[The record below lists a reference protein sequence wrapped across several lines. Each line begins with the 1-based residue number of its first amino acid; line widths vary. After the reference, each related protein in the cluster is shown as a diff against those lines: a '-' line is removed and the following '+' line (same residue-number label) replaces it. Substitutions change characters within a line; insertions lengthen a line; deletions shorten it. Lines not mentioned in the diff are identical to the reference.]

1 MRTSTKKNF
10 IYNLSYQLLSQVL
23 PFLTIPYVSRVL
35 GAEDIGVYSYTYSIV
50 HYFIIFAM
58 MGLANYGNRTIAKV
72 KDDKRKLAV
81 TFKEIYYMQLLSSI
95 TMTLLYVAYL
105 IIFDNTNQTI
115 AIIQILHLISCIF
128 DISWFFFGMEKFRL
142 TTSINGVIKLLS
154 LISIF
159 IFVRN
164 PGDLLSYTIILS
176 GSTLI
181 SQVAL
186 WMFMPKDILK
196 TKIKFSGIKK
206 HIIPNLR
213 LFLTTIG
220 VMLFKIMDKTM
231 LGIFSGMEEVGYYEN
246 AEKISQ
252 APTTVL
258 TALGVVMLPRMSN
271 LYQNNDEKNAG
282 ATLEKSISFAM
293 FASIAMAFGLIAIG
307 QDFTTLFLG
316 NGFQRSG
323 ILTQILSITIISLA
337 WGNVLRTQY
346 LIPKEYDK
354 EYAISAFVGAG
365 VNLIANLILIPRLAA
380 IGACI
385 GTVLAE
391 ISVVIYQTIVV
402 HDKLPIKRYL
412 FNTIPFLIKATIML
426 VATIIL
432 GMIIGEKVPL
442 TIKLI
447 TQIITATSLYFILN
461 LKYITTKLIPIKKYR
476 QKH

>member
-159 IFVRN
+159 IFIRN
-164 PGDLLSYTIILS
+164 PGDLLPYTIILS

-271 LYQNNDEKNAG
+271 LYQNNDEKNVG
-282 ATLEKSISFAM
+282 GVKF
-293 FASIAMAFGLIAIG
+293 
-307 QDFTTLFLG
+307 
-316 NGFQRSG
+316 
-323 ILTQILSITIISLA
+323 IIE
-337 WGNVLRTQY
+337 
-346 LIPKEYDK
+346 PE
-354 EYAISAFVGAG
+354 E
-365 VNLIANLILIPRLAA
+365 
-380 IGACI
+380 
-385 GTVLAE
+385 
-391 ISVVIYQTIVV
+391 
-402 HDKLPIKRYL
+402 
-412 FNTIPFLIKATIML
+412 
-426 VATIIL
+426 
-432 GMIIGEKVPL
+432 
-442 TIKLI
+442 
-447 TQIITATSLYFILN
+447 
-461 LKYITTKLIPIKKYR
+461 
-476 QKH
+476 